1 MNYFESSEFLSTF
14 ALNHWHM
21 ASVEVAG
28 GTFEGKNNNSISY
41 YSEYIGISQI
51 QYYVQ
56 LKNKSLMSAR

>member
-1 MNYFESSEFLSTF
+1 
-14 ALNHWHM
+14 M